1 MDIVVRPG
9 NKTALVPYSKKK
21 GCEHGTKL
29 GMKSVLLNRVFFL
42 KAILDAEM
50 E

>member
-9 NKTALVPYSKKK
+9 NKTTLVPDSKKK

-29 GMKSVLLNRVFFL
+29 GMESVLLNRVFL